1 VAEFEIRLH
10 PQAAAE
16 AETSRAWYFERNASV
31 AAAFL
36 DELSAAMLA
45 IRESPSRWPQV
56 YGTYRRF
63 VLHKFPFSVVYAVRD
78 GFIEV
83 IAIAHHRRKPGY
95 WSAR

>member
-1 VAEFEIRLH
+1 VAELEIRLH
-10 PQAAAE
+10 PRAAAE
-16 AETSRAWYFERNASV
+16 AETSRAWYFERNASA

-36 DELSAAMLA
+36 DELNAAMLA
-45 IRESPSRWPQV
+45 VKESPARWPEFH
-56 YGTYRRF
+56 GKYRRF

-95 WSAR
+95 WTVR